1 MDTLFY
7 DGDCGLCHRAVL
19 FALRHDPEGVRFR
32 YAPLA
37 SQAFAETFSEAVRR
51 ELPDSVIVRTADGRT
66 LSKWAA
72 VQRIA
77 EQSGGIWS
85 VLAKT
90 AGILPHWLLNIGY
103 DSVARVRKHLFA
115 KPNDACPILPPE
127 LRGRFLP

>member
-19 FALRHDPEGVRFR
+19 FALRHDPEGARFR
-32 YAPLA
+32 YAPIG
-37 SQAFAETFSEAVRR
+37 STTFTDTFSEAARR

-66 LSKWAA
+66 LTRWAA

-77 EQSGGIWS
+77 ERSGGVWGRMAR
-85 VLAKT
+85 V
-90 AGILPHWLLNIGY
+90 AGILPHWLLNWGY
-103 DSVARVRKHLFA
+103 DGVARIRKHLFA
-115 KPNDACPILPPE
+115 KPAGSCPILPAE

>member
-32 YAPLA
+32 YAPIGSA
-37 SQAFAETFSEAVRR
+37 TFTATFPELVRR
-51 ELPDSVIVRTADGRT
+51 ELPDSVIVRTAEGRT
-66 LSKWAA
+66 LVKWDA

-77 EQSGGIWS
+77 ERSGGIWKA
-85 VLAKT
+85 LAQT
-90 AGILPHWLLNIGY
+90 AGILPRWLLNWGY
-103 DSVARVRKHLFA
+103 DGVARMRKHLFA
-115 KPNDACPILPPE
+115 KPAGACPILPAE

>member
-32 YAPLA
+32 YAPIG
-37 SQAFAETFSEAVRR
+37 SVTFTDTFSEAARR

-66 LSKWAA
+66 LTRWAA

-77 EQSGGIWS
+77 EQSGGVWGRMAR
-85 VLAKT
+85 V
-90 AGILPHWLLNIGY
+90 AGILPHWLLNWGY
-103 DSVARVRKHLFA
+103 DGVARIRKHLFA
-115 KPNDACPILPPE
+115 KPAGSCPILPAE

>member
-32 YAPLA
+32 YAPIA
-37 SQAFAETFSEAVRR
+37 SRTFIETFSEDVRR
-51 ELPDSVIVRTADGRT
+51 ELPDSVIVRTGDGRT

-77 EQSGGIWS
+77 EQAGGAWS
-85 VLAKT
+85 ALAKT
-90 AGILPHWLLNIGY
+90 AGILPHWLLNWGY
-103 DSVARVRKHLFA
+103 DGVARVRKQIFA
-115 KPNDACPILPPE
+115 KPAGACPILPSE